1 MATRREPEEY
11 SPSIY
16 SQPSMNYSRA
26 GTMRTMSSNS
36 IDTISTVSSVSGRSE
51 GTIVPTHTNI
61 TRNSVED
68 FSDEKAGAVADQG
81 NLGQP
86 PNSALLNFSRIARVG
101 TFYTPLL
108 DEQPTPPPPHFSQ
121 PESPHHSI
129 YKNAEASVSRR
140 KTANVPDFGFPL
152 PRFIIRGIISI
163 IIPIALV
170 VYYFLTWWR
179 WLRFPEGSSE
189 VWQRTGILD
198 NVNIVNYSWFVIAT
212 FALNLGTYAVAG
224 SVAAMVMRK
233 RWAPKNFRR
242 LIILSGNTF
251 QDPAGWFN
259 ALVKL
264 FRKRRLYKRN
274 GALWDILA
282 FFSII
287 GFAAWPLTG
296 LTMQTED
303 GFSISRRYKGEQVFV
318 VGRNHSSING
328 RDGALTTSRVTTFW
342 SSGFSPQMPLRKQFY
357 VTPGSSIQVN
367 VSSSDNT
374 LPDDASESIF
384 LAPQSTGPLIGSV
397 FGLAIRYNC
406 SVVNSTSQFTVLS
419 RRNDTFDLDGNSTA
433 SGYILSDTSAILLRN
448 KSSGINLIS
457 NVNGSLELGTSMSI
471 YDLSDPTDSENI
483 GYASIFK
490 PYPGLNS
497 TVVLEAALWQSISPI
512 DSYGHIN
519 VNPENFNFRDAENH
533 IPELRNSLRYPGQKA
548 VGVRCEASSAIGTAI
563 INGVDGTYKD
573 FTQLNATIRNGGG
586 IKRFE
591 TGIPHMI
598 VQTPY
603 IPPNLQFPNNV
614 DWFSA
619 LYSSI
624 EMSSLTTNAFG
635 DFLGAAPSVLQAEDL
650 KKAILRAYKTHA
662 IHIMYDGLTD
672 PTFAWKLENVTIGT
686 QAMVLARGAVSPEI
700 VLGMLI
706 AWALAIV
713 ILSLAYQFRRRW
725 TETLDGYT
733 IFRFGVDRPDDVVP
747 EMLAGEF
754 ENAAALERLP
764 GMVGDLEPEKEVG
777 YIGLVRGGQEAD
789 WGKRYG

>member
-1 MATRREPEEY
+1 MAARREPEGY
-11 SPSIY
+11 SPSVY

-26 GTMRTMSSNS
+26 STMRTTSSNS
-36 IDTISTVSSVSGRSE
+36 DNTISTVSSISARSE
-51 GTIVPTHTNI
+51 GTIVPTHTNLSQ
-61 TRNSVED
+61 NSVED
-68 FSDEKAGAVADQG
+68 FSDEKGAGGRQNPD
-81 NLGQP
+81 P
-86 PNSALLNFSRIARVG
+86 SPNSALLNFSRIARVG
-101 TFYTPLL
+101 TSYTPLL
-108 DEQPTPPPPHFSQ
+108 EEQPMPPPPHLQSSSTTFH
-121 PESPHHSI
+121 SPI
-129 YKNAEASVSRR
+129 YKNSEASVSRR

-163 IIPIALV
+163 VIPVALV

-224 SVAAMVMRK
+224 SVAGMVMRK

-242 LIILSGNTF
+242 LLILSGNTF

-259 ALVKL
+259 ALIKL
-264 FRKRRLYKRN
+264 VQKRRLYKRN
-274 GALWDILA
+274 GTLWDILA

-296 LTMQTED
+296 LTMQTQD
-303 GFSISRRYKGEQVFV
+303 GFTISRRYKGDEVFV

-342 SSGFSPQMPLRKQFY
+342 SSGFSPQLPLRKQFY
-357 VTPGSSIQVN
+357 ITPGSSIQLN
-367 VSSSDNT
+367 VSSPDNT

-384 LAPQSTGPLIGSV
+384 LGPQSMGPLVGSV

-406 SVVNSTSQFTVLS
+406 SIVNQTSQFTVLS
-419 RRNDTFDLDGNSTA
+419 RRNDTFDLDR
-433 SGYILSDTSAILLRN
+433 SGSRFGYVLPDQSVIIVRN
-448 KSSGINLIS
+448 QSRSINLIS
-457 NVNGSLELGTSMSI
+457 NVNGSLELGTSMTISE
-471 YDLSDPTDSENI
+471 LADPTDSESI
-483 GYASIFK
+483 GYASIFES
-490 PYPGLNS
+490 YPGLNS

-512 DSYGHIN
+512 ESYGRIS
-519 VNPENFNFRDAENH
+519 VNPENFNFRDAEND
-533 IPELRNSLRYPGQKA
+533 IPEFRNTLRYPGQKA
-548 VGVRCEASSAIGTAI
+548 VGVRCEASSAIGTAL
-563 INGVDGTYKD
+563 INGVDGTYTN
-573 FTQLNATIRNGGG
+573 FTQLDAEIRNGGG

-603 IPPNLQFPNNV
+603 IPSNFQLSDNV

-619 LYSSI
+619 LYASI

-650 KKAILRAYKTHA
+650 KRAILRAYKTHA
-662 IHIMYDGLTD
+662 VHIMYDGLAD
-672 PTFAWKLENVTIGT
+672 PTFAWKLENVTMGT
-686 QAMVLARGAVSPEI
+686 PTMILTRGVVPPEI
-700 VLGMLI
+700 ILGMLM
-706 AWALAIV
+706 AWAMAIV
-713 ILSLAYQFRRRW
+713 ILSVTYQFRRRW

-733 IFRFGVDRPDDVVP
+733 IFRFGVDRPDDVLP

-754 ENAAALERLP
+754 DNAAVLEKLP
-764 GMVGDLEPEKEVG
+764 GMVGDLEPDNEVG

>member
-1 MATRREPEEY
+1 MAERREPEEY

-26 GTMRTMSSNS
+26 GTMRTTSSNS
-36 IDTISTVSSVSGRSE
+36 VNTISTVSSISARSE
-51 GTIVPTHTNI
+51 DTIVPTQTNI
-61 TRNSVED
+61 TRHSVED
-68 FSDEKAGAVADQG
+68 FNDEKGVKGRGDS
-81 NLGQP
+81 GQT

-101 TFYTPLL
+101 TSYTPLL
-108 DEQPTPPPPHFSQ
+108 DEQPTPPPPRFS
-121 PESPHHSI
+121 SAATSHNSI

-163 IIPIALV
+163 IVPVALV
-170 VYYFLTWWR
+170 IYYFLTWWR

-224 SVAAMVMRK
+224 SVAGMVMRK

-242 LIILSGNTF
+242 LLILSGNTF

-259 ALVKL
+259 ALIKIVQ
-264 FRKRRLYKRN
+264 KRRLYRRN

-303 GFSISRRYKGEQVFV
+303 GFTISRRYKGEEVFV

-328 RDGALTTSRVTTFW
+328 RDGALTTSRITTFW
-342 SSGFSPQMPLRKQFY
+342 SSGFSPQLPLRKQFY
-357 VTPGSSIQVN
+357 ITPGSSIQLN

-374 LPDDASESIF
+374 LPDDASGSIF
-384 LAPQSTGPLIGSV
+384 LGPQSTGPLIGSV

-406 SVVNSTSQFTVLS
+406 SVVNETSQFTVLS
-419 RRNDTFDLDGNSTA
+419 RRNDTFNLDGRNPAT
-433 SGYILSDTSAILLRN
+433 GYVLSDRSVILLRN

-457 NVNGSLELGTSMSI
+457 NVNGSLELGTSI
-471 YDLSDPTDSENI
+471 DINDLADPTDSENI
-483 GYASIFK
+483 GYASIFNS
-490 PYPGLNS
+490 YPGLNK

-512 DSYGHIN
+512 ESYGRIS
-519 VNPENFNFRDAENH
+519 VNPENFNFRDAEND
-533 IPELRNSLRYPGQKA
+533 IPEFRNTRRYPGQRA
-548 VGVRCEASSAIGTAI
+548 VGVRCEASSAIGTAL
-563 INGVDGTYKD
+563 INGVDGTYTN
-573 FTQLNATIRNGGG
+573 FTQMDATIRNGGG

-603 IPPNLQFPNNV
+603 IPSNLQFPNNV

-672 PTFAWKLENVTIGT
+672 PTFTWKLENVTVGT
-686 QAMVLARGAVSPEI
+686 QTMILTRGAVPPEI
-700 VLGMLI
+700 ILGMLM

-713 ILSLAYQFRRRW
+713 ILSLTYQFRRRW

-754 ENAAALERLP
+754 DNAAVLEKLP
-764 GMVGDLEPEKEVG
+764 GMVGDLEPDSEVG
-777 YIGLVRGGQEAD
+777 YIGLVRSGLEAD

>member
-1 MATRREPEEY
+1 MATRHDPEDY

-26 GTMRTMSSNS
+26 GTMRTMSSDS
-36 IDTISTVSSVSGRSE
+36 METIRILSPASTLSE
-51 GTIVPTHTNI
+51 GTIVPIQTN
-61 TRNSVED
+61 TQQNSVGD
-68 FSDEKAGAVADQG
+68 FSEKKAGTEEVD
-81 NLGQP
+81 QP
-86 PNSALLNFSRIARVG
+86 PRNALLSFSRIARVG
-101 TFYTPLL
+101 TSYSPLL
-108 DEQPTPPPPHFSQ
+108 DEQPIPPLPHFS
-121 PESPHHSI
+121 PKTHYDAT
-129 YKNAEASVSRR
+129 YKRTETNVSHR
-140 KTANVPDFGFPL
+140 KTANVPDFGLPL

-163 IIPIALV
+163 IIPAGLV

-198 NVNIVNYSWFVIAT
+198 NVDIVNYSWFVIAT
-212 FALNLGTYAVAG
+212 FALNLGTYTVAG

-242 LIILSGNTF
+242 LIILAGNTF
-251 QDPAGWFN
+251 QDPAGWFK
-259 ALVKL
+259 ALTKL
-264 FRKRRLYKRN
+264 FRKKRLYRRN
-274 GALWDILA
+274 GLLWDMLA
-282 FFSII
+282 LISVI

-303 GFSISRRYKGEQVFV
+303 GFTISRRYKGEVAFV
-318 VGRNHSSING
+318 VGRNESSINA

-342 SSGFSPQMPLRKQFY
+342 SSGFSAQMPLRRQFY
-357 VTPGSSIQVN
+357 VTPGSSIQLN
-367 VSSSDNT
+367 ISSSDNI

-397 FGLAIRYNC
+397 FGLAVRYNC

-419 RRNDTFDLDGNSTA
+419 RRNDTFDLSRRGTA
-433 SGYILSDTSAILLRN
+433 SGYALPDQSVILLRN
-448 KSSGINLIS
+448 KTDGISLIS
-457 NVNGSLELGTSMSI
+457 NVNGSLELGTSLSI
-471 YDLSDPTDSENI
+471 NDLTDPTDSEGI

-497 TVVLEAALWQSISPI
+497 TVVLEAALWQSIHPI
-512 DSYGHIN
+512 DSYGRIS
-519 VNPENFNFRDAENH
+519 VNRDNFNFRDAEND
-533 IPELRNSLRYPGQKA
+533 IPELRNSRRYPGQKA
-548 VGVRCEASSAIGTAI
+548 VGVRCEASSAIGTAF
-563 INGVDGTYKD
+563 INGVDGTYTE
-573 FTQLNATIRNGGG
+573 FTQLNASIRNGGG

-591 TGIPHMI
+591 TGIAHII
-598 VQTPY
+598 VQSPY
-603 IPPNLQFPNNV
+603 IPYGLQIPDSG

-624 EMSSLTTNAFG
+624 EMSSLTTNSFG

-650 KKAILRAYKTHA
+650 KRALLRAYKTHA
-662 IHIMYDGLTD
+662 IHIMYDGLSD
-672 PTFAWKLENVTIGT
+672 PTYAWKLGNVTIGT
-686 QAMVLARGAVSPEI
+686 EATILTRGVVPPEI
-700 VLGMLI
+700 ILGLLMV
-706 AWALAIV
+706 WALSII
-713 ILSLAYQFRRRW
+713 ILSVAYQFRRRW

-733 IFRFGVDRPDDVVP
+733 IFRFGVDRPDDVLP

-754 ENAAALERLP
+754 DNAAVLERLP
-764 GMVGDLEPEKEVG
+764 GMIGDLEPDNEVG

>member
-1 MATRREPEEY
+1 MATRRGPDEY
-11 SPSIY
+11 SPSVY

-26 GTMRTMSSNS
+26 GTMRTASSNS
-36 IDTISTVSSVSGRSE
+36 VDTVSTVSVVSTRSDE
-51 GTIVPTHTNI
+51 TIVPTQTQI
-61 TRNSVED
+61 SRNSVD
-68 FSDEKAGAVADQG
+68 SLSEKTAGEGDTSQS
-81 NLGQP
+81 
-86 PNSALLNFSRIARVG
+86 PNSALLNFSRVARVG
-101 TFYTPLL
+101 TSYTPLL
-108 DEQPTPPPPHFSQ
+108 DEQPTPPPPHL
-121 PESPHHSI
+121 SPPPNKTHHSI
-129 YKNAEASVSRR
+129 YNIQEASASRR

-152 PRFIIRGIISI
+152 PRFIVRGIVSI
-163 IIPIALV
+163 AIPIALV

-212 FALNLGTYAVAG
+212 FALNLGTYSVAG

-242 LIILSGNTF
+242 LIILAGNTF

-264 FRKRRLYKRN
+264 IRKRRLYKRN

-287 GFAAWPLTG
+287 GFAAWPMTG

-303 GFSISRRYKGEQVFV
+303 GFSISRRYKGEQVLV

-328 RDGALTTSRVTTFW
+328 RDGVLTTSRVTTFW
-342 SSGFSPQMPLRKQFY
+342 SSGFSPQLPLRKQFY
-357 VTPGSSIQVN
+357 VTPGSSIQLN
-367 VSSSDNT
+367 VSTSENT

-384 LAPQSTGPLIGSV
+384 LAPQSTGPIIGSV

-419 RRNDTFDLDGNSTA
+419 RRNDTFDLDFNSTV
-433 SGYILSDTSAILLRN
+433 SGYMLPDRSPILLRGESN
-448 KSSGINLIS
+448 GLNLIR
-457 NVNGSLELGTSMSI
+457 NVNGSLELGTSMSA
-471 YDLSDPTDSENI
+471 YDLTDPTDSEDI
-483 GYASIFK
+483 GYASLYA

-497 TVVLEAALWQSISPI
+497 TVVLELALWQSISPI
-512 DSYGHIN
+512 ESYGRIS
-519 VNPENFNFRDAENH
+519 VNPENFNFRDAEND
-533 IPELRNSLRYPGQKA
+533 IPELRNSSRYPGQKA
-548 VGVRCEASSAIGTAI
+548 VGVRCEASSAIGTAF
-563 INGVDGTYKD
+563 INGVDGTYTD
-573 FTQLNATIRNGGG
+573 FKQLNATIRNGGG

-591 TGIPHMI
+591 SGIPHMI
-598 VQTPY
+598 LQTPY
-603 IPPNLQFPNNV
+603 IPLGFQFPNNV

-650 KKAILRAYKTHA
+650 KRAVLRAYKTHA
-662 IHIMYDGLTD
+662 VHIMYDGLAD
-672 PTFAWKLENVTIGT
+672 PTFAWRLENVTIGT
-686 QAMVLARGAVSPEI
+686 QAMILTRGVVPPEI

-706 AWALAIV
+706 AWALSIV

-754 ENAAALERLP
+754 DNAAVLERLP
-764 GMVGDLEPEKEVG
+764 GMVGDLEPDKDVG